1 MWPRRHGYPL
11 NFDDQH
17 RVFLSPK
24 IFEPIR
30 RQLGVTDR
38 VLDILMAEIGLQG
51 AGIVPFIGQRE
62 APGVTQ
68 HVGVS
73 LETELGSRPSALH
86 KPRKPRCGERCS
98 ALGGEHERRFRL
110 LLTLEPAQGAEF
122 IARMGCVLGLP
133 FFTLRTARV
142 PAMKS
147 IWSQRR
153 STSSLALKP

>member
-17 RVFLSPK
+17 RVFLSPEVL
-24 IFEPIR
+24 EPVR
-30 RQLGVTDR
+30 RQLRVANC
-38 VLDILMAEIGLQG
+38 VLDILVPQIGLQRSCVVSLISQG
-51 AGIVPFIGQRE
+51 KAAGV
-62 APGVTQ
+62 AQ
-68 HVGVS
+68 HVRVS
-73 LETELGSRPSALH
+73 LETELGSRPGTLH
-86 KPRKPRCGERCS
+86 KPGKTGRGEWCS
-98 ALGGEHERRFRL
+98 ALRGEHERRFRL